1 MYIKVNEQ
9 YLSEMMRFLQTEME
23 EASPSSTQ
31 SLAKEGLITNRHESG
46 VRRDHSSLGSSGKL
60 REEAG
65 P

>member
-9 YLSEMMRFLQTEME
+9 YLSEMMRFLQTKME

-31 SLAKEGLITNRHESG
+31 SLAKEGLITNSHESG
-46 VRRDHSSLGSSGKL
+46 VRRDHSGLGSSGKL